1 MVLRQTGTLL
11 VALTALSAL
20 GGCATYGSLGGKDG
34 AKVYGGTRLDATI
47 IADGLAPASEVA
59 KSPVLERPVL
69 VWAACCGLVD
79 LPFSVLADTALLPL
93 TVPLAFRENGT
104 EAQTA
109 GPTSGTDKVIS
120 QAGSFAK

>member
-1 MVLRQTGTLL
+1 MALRQTGMLLAILATLS
-11 VALTALSAL
+11 TL
-20 GGCATYGSLGGKDG
+20 GGCATYGSLGGADG

-47 IADGLAPASEVA
+47 IADGLAPAPEIAKSSEV
-59 KSPVLERPVL
+59 ERPVW

-79 LPFSVLADTALLPL
+79 LPFSVLADTALLPI

-109 GPTSGTDKVIS
+109 APTSSKDQVIAP
-120 QAGSFAK
+120 AGSSAK